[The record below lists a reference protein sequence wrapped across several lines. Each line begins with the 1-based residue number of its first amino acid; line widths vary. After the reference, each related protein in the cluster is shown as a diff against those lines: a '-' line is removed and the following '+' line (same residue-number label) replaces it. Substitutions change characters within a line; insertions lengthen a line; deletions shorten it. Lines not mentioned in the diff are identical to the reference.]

1 MAAVSDPLM
10 PSVSVI
16 VPGRN
21 AAATLEACLGALRAS
36 GGHELVYADDGS
48 ADASREIAARYAD
61 RVVGTAGP
69 PSAAAARN
77 AGGAAATGDVLVF
90 VDADVAVRP
99 DTVAALAGALADD
112 PVLAAVFGSY
122 DAEPAHPSLVSQFR
136 NLLHHYVH
144 QRSSPDAETFWA
156 GCGAVRRDAFERVG
170 GFDPACRIEDVDL
183 GRRMRAA
190 GLRIRLDRAIQVTHL
205 KRWTLAGMV
214 RSDVVDR
221 GIPWCLLLLKG
232 SGRRELGSL
241 NLTAGG
247 FASAGLAWTAVLAA
261 IATPWALAAAAGFVA
276 VNLPFY
282 RFLWRLRGP
291 AFALACI
298 PLHLVHHLCAG
309 AAAVAAVAIWSLQTA
324 KIGHHPVPRRS

>member
-1 MAAVSDPLM
+1 
-10 PSVSVI
+10 
-16 VPGRN
+16 
-21 AAATLEACLGALRAS
+21 
-36 GGHELVYADDGS
+36 
-48 ADASREIAARYAD
+48 
-61 RVVGTAGP
+61 
-69 PSAAAARN
+69 
-77 AGGAAATGDVLVF
+77 
-90 VDADVAVRP
+90 
-99 DTVAALAGALADD
+99 
-112 PVLAAVFGSY
+112 
-122 DAEPAHPSLVSQFR
+122 
-136 NLLHHYVH
+136 
-144 QRSSPDAETFWA
+144 
-156 GCGAVRRDAFERVG
+156 
-170 GFDPACRIEDVDL
+170 
-183 GRRMRAA
+183 
-190 GLRIRLDRAIQVTHL
+190 
-205 KRWTLAGMV
+205 V

-247 FASAGLAWTAVLAA
+247 FASAGLAWAAVFAA